1 MDDKNKFVGDSKVIF
16 EKNVSPSK
24 LFLSGSW
31 IEGFLVAWVYCEG
44 ESEYCENEGN
54 SVYAQRLDEL
64 GEF

>member
-24 LFLSGSW
+24 LILSGSW
-31 IEGFLVAWVYCEG
+31 IEGFLVTWVYCEG

-54 SVYAQRLDEL
+54 SVYA
-64 GEF
+64 